1 MADRVSAQVAC
12 GERLV
17 AGHLARQPHLAPM
30 EQVVAEERN
39 LPEEQAVI
47 TITVPP
53 AAMRDHRPL
62 QPLVANFRVALDTEE
77 LLLAVVDLVA
87 AVLVMTNGVTAA
99 VVAAAAVISA
109 AVAAVVA
116 NRIISPVVVAD
127 LATRV
132 VSRPAPQSVE
142 AAITLV
148 TTPTANT
155 CQGLVSVELPIQV
168 VEMAAL

>member
-1 MADRVSAQVAC
+1 
-12 GERLV
+12 
-17 AGHLARQPHLAPM
+17 M

-62 QPLVANFRVALDTEE
+62 QPLVANFRVALDTEA
-77 LLLAVVDLVA
+77 LLWAVVDLVA
-87 AVLVMTNGVTAA
+87 AVLVMTNIVTAAAAAAVAVITAAAA
-99 VVAAAAVISA
+99 VVAAKRVT
-109 AVAAVVA
+109 
-116 NRIISPVVVAD
+116 SPVVVAD

-132 VSRPAPQSVE
+132 VLRPDPQSVE
-142 AAITLV
+142 AAITRV

-155 CQGLVSVELPIQV
+155 
-168 VEMAAL
+168 